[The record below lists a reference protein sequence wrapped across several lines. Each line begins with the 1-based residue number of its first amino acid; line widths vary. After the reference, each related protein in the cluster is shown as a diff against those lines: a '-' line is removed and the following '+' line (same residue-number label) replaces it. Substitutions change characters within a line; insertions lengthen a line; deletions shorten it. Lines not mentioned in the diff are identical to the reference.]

1 MDLQHADYFE
11 DFNNKLIRQNDDY
24 INIYSILFHSNYYFI
39 FSNFNHRKYKKY
51 FYLLR
56 YDYNTLC

>member
-24 INIYSILFHSNYYFI
+24 INIYYFI
-39 FSNFNHRKYKKY
+39 QIIIL
-51 FYLLR
+51 YLVILIIVNIKNISI
-56 YDYNTLC
+56 Y

>member
-24 INIYSILFHSNYYFI
+24 INIYYFI
-39 FSNFNHRKYKKY
+39 QIIILYLVILIIENIKKY

>member
-39 FSNFNHRKYKKY
+39 FSNFNHRKYKKI
-51 FYLLR
+51 FLFAKI
-56 YDYNTLC
+56 